1 MKSRVPSDDT
11 EGVLRNPT
19 EDEPATARAMAA
31 FLLRGLDCGAM
42 TDAEVATA
50 SGLNLNKLTELAG
63 RPVEKRK
70 AG

>member
-1 MKSRVPSDDT
+1 V
-11 EGVLRNPT
+11 
-19 EDEPATARAMAA
+19 
-31 FLLRGLDCGAM
+31 

-50 SGLNLNKLTELAG
+50 TGLNLNRLTEMAG